1 MIERGILVSMPKG
14 VRAPNRLTERWAS
27 AAALRL
33 IESHAACTEKLI
45 ALQAIAP
52 QPPRSTKSKRA

>member
-1 MIERGILVSMPKG
+1 MVERGILVSMPKG
-14 VRAPNRLTERWAS
+14 VIALSRLAEGW
-27 AAALRL
+27 AAAATLRL

-52 QPPRSTKSKRA
+52 QPPRSAKSKRA